1 MSTLSYRSHI
11 SSQYNSELEDVRQRV
26 LAMGGLVEQQ
36 IIEATRALVESDAEL
51 AEQVSRNDLRVN
63 QLEVQID
70 EECSGILARRQPTAG
85 DLRLVY
91 AVVKTITDLE
101 RIGDEAEKIA
111 RMAVD
116 LASQERTGAPLVEVG
131 HLSRHVSQMVH
142 DALDAFARMDVDT
155 ALAVAQ
161 EDVAVDRE
169 YEALMR
175 QCITF
180 MMEDPRT
187 IRRVLD
193 VMWSVRALERIGDH
207 ARNIAEYVIYF
218 VKGKDVRHISLAEM
232 ERTGGEPD
240 VVEHDAGA
248 YETEQGTCVRQ
259 PVVTAPDASTDST
272 RVRRPDFASAPAPSH
287 R

>member
-1 MSTLSYRSHI
+1 MTTLSYKSHI
-11 SSQYNSELEDVRQRV
+11 SSQYNEELEYVRQRV

-36 IIEATRALVESDAEL
+36 IVDATRALMENDGILGE
-51 AEQVSRNDLRVN
+51 EVSRNDFKVN
-63 QLEVQID
+63 QLEVLID

-91 AVVKTITDLE
+91 AVIKTITDLE

-116 LASQERTGAPLVEVG
+116 LASQDGSGAPLVEVG
-131 HLSRHVSQMVH
+131 HLSRHVSQMVR
-142 DALDAFARMDVDT
+142 DGLDAFARMDADA
-155 ALAVAQ
+155 ALAVAR
-161 EDVAVDRE
+161 EDMAVDRE

-187 IRRVLD
+187 IRRVMD
-193 VMWSVRALERIGDH
+193 IIWSVRSLERIGDH

-218 VKGKDVRHISLAEM
+218 VKGKDVRHIGIEQM
-232 ERTGGEPD
+232 EREVRGE
-240 VVEHDAGA
+240 E
-248 YETEQGTCVRQ
+248 
-259 PVVTAPDASTDST
+259 
-272 RVRRPDFASAPAPSH
+272 
-287 R
+287 

>member
-1 MSTLSYRSHI
+1 MTSLSYKSHI
-11 SSQYNSELEDVRQRV
+11 SSQYNEELEDVRQRV

-36 IIEATRALVESDAEL
+36 IVDATRALMENDGVLGEE
-51 AEQVSRNDLRVN
+51 VSRNDFKVN
-63 QLEVQID
+63 QLEVLID

-91 AVVKTITDLE
+91 AIIKTITDLE

-116 LASQERTGAPLVEVG
+116 LASQGGGNAPLIEVG
-131 HLSRHVSQMVH
+131 HLSRHVSQMVR
-142 DALDAFARMDVDT
+142 DGLDAFARMDADA
-155 ALAVAQ
+155 ALAVAR
-161 EDVAVDRE
+161 EDMAVDRE

-187 IRRVLD
+187 IRRVMD
-193 VMWSVRALERIGDH
+193 IIWSVRSLERIGDH

-218 VKGKDVRHISLAEM
+218 VKGKDVRHIGIEQM
-232 ERTGGEPD
+232 EREVRGGD
-240 VVEHDAGA
+240 
-248 YETEQGTCVRQ
+248 
-259 PVVTAPDASTDST
+259 
-272 RVRRPDFASAPAPSH
+272 
-287 R
+287 

>member
-1 MSTLSYRSHI
+1 MTTLSYKSHI
-11 SSQYNSELEDVRQRV
+11 SSQYNEELEDVRQRV

-36 IIEATRALVESDAEL
+36 IVDATRALMENDGILGE
-51 AEQVSRNDLRVN
+51 EVSRNDFKVN
-63 QLEVQID
+63 QLEVLID

-91 AVVKTITDLE
+91 AVIKTITDLE

-116 LASQERTGAPLVEVG
+116 LASQDGSGAPLVEVG
-131 HLSRHVSQMVH
+131 HLSRHVSQMVR
-142 DALDAFARMDVDT
+142 DGLDAFARMDADA
-155 ALAVAQ
+155 ALAVAR
-161 EDVAVDRE
+161 EDMAVDRE

-187 IRRVLD
+187 IRRVMD
-193 VMWSVRALERIGDH
+193 IIWSVRSLERIGDH

-218 VKGKDVRHISLAEM
+218 VKGKDVRHIGIEQM
-232 ERTGGEPD
+232 EREVRGE
-240 VVEHDAGA
+240 E
-248 YETEQGTCVRQ
+248 
-259 PVVTAPDASTDST
+259 
-272 RVRRPDFASAPAPSH
+272 
-287 R
+287 

>member
-1 MSTLSYRSHI
+1 MTSLSYKSHI
-11 SSQYNSELEDVRQRV
+11 SSQYNEELEDVRQRV

-36 IIEATRALVESDAEL
+36 IVDATRALMESDGVLGE
-51 AEQVSRNDLRVN
+51 EVSRNDFKVN
-63 QLEVQID
+63 QLEVLID

-91 AVVKTITDLE
+91 AIIKTITDLE

-116 LASQERTGAPLVEVG
+116 LASQGGGNAPLIEVG
-131 HLSRHVSQMVH
+131 HLSRHVSQMVR
-142 DALDAFARMDVDT
+142 DGLDAFARMDADA
-155 ALAVAQ
+155 ALAVAR
-161 EDVAVDRE
+161 EDMAVDRE

-187 IRRVLD
+187 IRRVMD
-193 VMWSVRALERIGDH
+193 IIWSVRSLERIGDH

-218 VKGKDVRHISLAEM
+218 VKGKDVRHIGIEQM
-232 ERTGGEPD
+232 ERE
-240 VVEHDAGA
+240 VR
-248 YETEQGTCVRQ
+248 GT
-259 PVVTAPDASTDST
+259 SE
-272 RVRRPDFASAPAPSH
+272 
-287 R
+287 